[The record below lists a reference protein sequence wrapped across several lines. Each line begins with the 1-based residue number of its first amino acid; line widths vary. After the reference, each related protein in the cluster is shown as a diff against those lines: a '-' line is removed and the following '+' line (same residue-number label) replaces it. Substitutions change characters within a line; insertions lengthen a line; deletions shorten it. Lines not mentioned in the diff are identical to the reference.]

1 MKKPVLFENW
11 NYETA
16 VSMQR
21 AKFSDIFFDLYG
33 IFYSFFPNCQNVQK
47 KVLKIGN
54 FGLKNPQVDHNV
66 SPIHHFFFR

>member
-1 MKKPVLFENW
+1 MNKPVLFENW

-21 AKFSDIFFDLYG
+21 PKFSDIFFDLYG
-33 IFYSFFPNCQNVQK
+33 FFHSFFSKTVKTFRK

-54 FGLKNPQVDHNV
+54 FDLKNPQVDHKYFELNML
-66 SPIHHFFFR
+66 